1 MPSPRRRV
9 WDWEASGRRSGI
21 LVVVSRLKAA
31 RSAEGHDGDDEES
44 AAAPR
49 MAMGMRI
56 AEINDIYFETEWVY
70 VSEAYYKKGEGTLD
84 VSSSEKTDLELDKVR
99 AEVMEMAAKMKADR
113 ESFRVEAEQMLD
125 SLTAMKERMRK
136 MVEEENATAKDLIE
150 YVQLILPQR
159 SSISILRASACV
171 SPSAPAPVDSENNAR
186 NRPDHACPADAVKR
200 RRRRRS

>member
-1 MPSPRRRV
+1 MSHPELAMPSPRRRV

-56 AEINDIYFETEWVY
+56 AEVK
-70 VSEAYYKKGEGTLD
+70 VPHAYYKKGEGTLD